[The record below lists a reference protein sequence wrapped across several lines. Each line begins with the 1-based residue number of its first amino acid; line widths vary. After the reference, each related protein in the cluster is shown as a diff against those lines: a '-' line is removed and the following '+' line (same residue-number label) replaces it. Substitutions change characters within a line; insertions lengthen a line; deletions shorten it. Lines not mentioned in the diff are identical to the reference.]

1 MIRLIEN
8 VRLLMHGTPRWFHSL
23 EPYNKY
29 MNAVH
34 KSDQV
39 LAFNNANRKR
49 MTWWKSLSFFSFHRH
64 TVVTT
69 FLLFK
74 EHQTKFPNR
83 VDLHRP
89 GHFSL
94 SDFREEI
101 VRQLCNLPECDE
113 PPVLKSVKPAPPAR
127 VNLRLSISHISLVN
141 IAVCFVYVTYS
152 ADTGQYHMLTRVE

>member
-1 MIRLIEN
+1 MLIIMFRLTEN
-8 VRLLMHGTPRWFHSL
+8 VRLLVHGTPRWFHSL

-74 EHQTKFPNR
+74 EHQTKLPNR
-83 VDLHRP
+83 IDLHRP

-101 VRQLCNLPECDE
+101 VRQLCNLPE
-113 PPVLKSVKPAPPAR
+113 
-127 VNLRLSISHISLVN
+127 
-141 IAVCFVYVTYS
+141 
-152 ADTGQYHMLTRVE
+152 